1 MIWFFYLRFY
11 IGVEARYL
19 LPGKAKRKKT
29 LVGKEGRVH
38 RLRMIFED
46 EKQAQIAAEKELLK
60 LNRGKASI
68 NVSLARGKPN
78 LTAESPLKLVGFKSE
93 LDAENWIVIIITHTL
108 SSNNGLISELQ
119 VEILEISE

>member
-1 MIWFFYLRFY
+1 MNDRDHYT
-11 IGVEARYL
+11 GVEARYL

-46 EKQAQIAAEKELLK
+46 EKQVQIAAEKELLK

-68 NVSLARGKPN
+68 NVILARGNPN

-93 LDAENWIVIIITHTL
+93 LDAENWIVTTATHNLT
-108 SSNNGLISELQ
+108 SGNGLVTELME
-119 VEILEISE
+119 EIQMMQHK